1 MSSSMSSSAINLNGI
16 SAVWRRQLHSLL
28 ANPLGYVFIFAFV
41 VIAGAFLFLPNAFY
55 TRNLA
60 DLGPLATVMPW
71 LLVVL
76 LPALA
81 MGAWAAERELGTEEL
96 LLTLP
101 LTVVDA
107 VLGKFFAV
115 ASYFT
120 LALLCSLSN
129 VAVLMWLGSPDVGL
143 VLSYYVGWW
152 FAGLAF
158 AALGMLASVQVG
170 MPAIAFVVGAVYCA
184 IVMVGADQVDWFDP
198 FSRGVV
204 NFGAVIAAL
213 AIIAG
218 SLGLAVLQLSSL
230 RWRPNDHQRIAT
242 QIATTVFALV
252 LAVNLGR
259 LAYLKNVDADVSS
272 EGLSSI
278 SAASGTIM
286 SKAEQPV
293 TVIAFISRNL
303 PAELTSKAKEVRD
316 KLHAVARSSG
326 GKVTIEIHEPSNA
339 LDAEGIKATKEYG
352 LKPFRAMVDKVSGKR
367 PDDVFLGAAVVSGTR
382 SQVINAFDPG
392 LSVEYELVRAVRSV
406 GNAKKPVLGIAATD
420 LKMTADF
427 DFQTQQ
433 MRQAWDLVEEMKKQ
447 YEVRE
452 VNLDSEVAPEVDVLL
467 VPQPSSLG
475 QPQIEKLHDYIWAG
489 RPTLILEDPLPMFSG
504 PQLAP
509 SMPKRGGGNPMMGG
523 QPPPEQKGDLQPLWK
538 SLGLDFSPTAIVW
551 SDFNPGHMFRGSMPP
566 AFVWVMRDQQ
576 SVLPSPITTGIDSTL
591 FPFPGAIYASQ
602 GKPAS
607 LTVTPLLRP
616 ASGTKWGRH
625 QFNEYITQ
633 GFMGMQQAT
642 PKRFIPGDP
651 GNLPAIAVEVTGI
664 MPSAYPKP
672 DPTAKPEEKKPDE
685 AKKEGDKPEDKKDE
699 AKKDAPA
706 MKAGVPSAKPVKVI
720 VVADTDFAINQI
732 FDIYRNA
739 GNQMSK
745 DELAVIRNLRNVQF
759 IANAVDA
766 LAGDQDFLAIR
777 TRRAQARPLS
787 RIESVLV
794 ETDRVRREELERAV
808 QKAEDLIA
816 KANKA
821 YGEATAKVDTKADL
835 DDNAKDQLKAD
846 IEQDAS
852 RKLQKAL
859 AQIEFEKDRDSRKA
873 DNMQDRTIESH
884 LVSVKWFAVG
894 LPGALMLVLVL
905 AVASLRLR
913 SERSHIPAS
922 RKRTQP

>member
-1 MSSSMSSSAINLNGI
+1 MSGIINLNGI
-16 SAVWRRQLHSLL
+16 VAVWRRQLHSLL

-41 VIAGAFLFLPNAFY
+41 VIAGAFLFLPNGFY

-60 DLGPLATVMPW
+60 DLGPLAPVMPW
-71 LLVVL
+71 MLVVL

-101 LTVVDA
+101 LSVVDA
-107 VLGKFFAV
+107 VLGKFLAV

-129 VAVLMWLGSPDVGL
+129 VVVLMWLGSPDTGL
-143 VLSYYVGWW
+143 VFSYYLGWW

-158 AALGMLASVQVG
+158 AALGVLASVQVG

-184 IVMVGADQVDWFDP
+184 IVMAGAELVDWFDP

-204 NFGAVIAAL
+204 NFGAIISAL
-213 AIIAG
+213 AIVAG
-218 SLGLAVLQLSSL
+218 SLGLAVLQLSSR
-230 RWRPNDHQRIAT
+230 RWRPNDNQRIAT
-242 QIATTVFALV
+242 QVLTTVFALA
-252 LAVNLGR
+252 LAVNVGR
-259 LAYLKNVDADVSS
+259 LAYLKNIDVDVSS

-278 SAASGTIM
+278 SAASGEILRKT
-286 SKAEQPV
+286 AQPV
-293 TVIAFISRNL
+293 TVVAFISRNL
-303 PAELTSKAKEVRD
+303 PSDLTAKAKEVRD

-326 GKVTIEIHEPSNA
+326 GKVAIEIYEPANA
-339 LDAEGIKATKEYG
+339 LDAEGVKATKEYG
-352 LKPFRAMVDKVSGKR
+352 LKPFRAVVDTVSGKR
-367 PDDVFLGAAVVSGTR
+367 PDEVFLGAAVISGTR
-382 SQVINAFDPG
+382 SQTINAFDPG

-406 GNAKKPVLGIAATD
+406 GNAKKPVLGIATTD

-427 DFQTQQ
+427 DFQTGQ
-433 MRQAWDLVEEMKKQ
+433 MRQAWELVEELKKQ

-452 VNLDSEVAPEVDVLL
+452 VNLDSEVPPEVEVLL

-475 QPQIEKLHDYIWAG
+475 QPQVEKLHDYIWAG

-509 SMPKRGGGNPMMGG
+509 SMPKRGGNPMMG
-523 QPPPEQKGDLQPLWK
+523 QQPPEQKGDLQPLWK
-538 SLGLDFSPTAIVW
+538 ALGIDFSPTAIVW
-551 SDFNPGHMFRGSMPP
+551 SDYNPGHMFRGQMPP

-576 SVLPSPITTGIDSTL
+576 SVLASPVTTGIDSTL
-591 FPFPGAIYASQ
+591 FPFPGAIYAAQ

-616 ASGTKWGRH
+616 AAGTKWGRH
-625 QFNEYITQ
+625 QFSEYITQ
-633 GFMGMQQAT
+633 GFMGMQQAQ

-651 GNLPAIAVEVTGI
+651 GNLPALAVEISGI
-664 MPSAYPKP
+664 MPSAYPRP
-672 DPTAKPEEKKPDE
+672 DPNAKPEAPKPE
-685 AKKEGDKPEDKKDE
+685 EPKKEGDKPAEAKDE

-706 MKAGVPSAKPVKVI
+706 LKDGVPSAKPVKVI

-766 LAGDQDFLAIR
+766 LASDQDFLAIR
-777 TRRAQARPLS
+777 TRRALARPLS
-787 RIESVLV
+787 RIEGVMV
-794 ETDRVRREELERAV
+794 ETDRVRREQLEV
-808 QKAEDLIA
+808 TIQKAEDLIA

-821 YGEATAKVDTKADL
+821 YGEATAKVDTQTEL
-835 DDNAKDQLKAD
+835 DENAKEQLRAD
-846 IEQDAS
+846 IERDAN

-859 AQIEFEKDRDSRKA
+859 AQIEFEKDLASRDA
-873 DNMQDRTIESH
+873 DIVQDRTIHRH
-884 LVSVKWFAVG
+884 LTQVKWFAVG
-894 LPGALMLVLVL
+894 IPGALMLVLVL

-922 RKRTQP
+922 RKRNQP

>member
-1 MSSSMSSSAINLNGI
+1 MSTINMNGI
-16 SAVWRRQLHSLL
+16 SAVWRRQLYSLL

-60 DLGPLATVMPW
+60 DLGPLAPVMPW

-129 VAVLMWLGSPDVGL
+129 VAVLMWLGSPDTGL

-152 FAGLAF
+152 FAGMAF
-158 AALGMLASVQVG
+158 AALGVLASVQVG

-184 IVMVGADQVDWFDP
+184 IVMVGAEMVDWFDP

-218 SLGLAVLQLSSL
+218 SLGLAVLQLSSR
-230 RWRPNDHQRIAT
+230 RWRPNDHQRIAA
-242 QIATTVFALV
+242 QVATTVFALI

-278 SAASGTIM
+278 SAASGAILR
-286 SKAEQPV
+286 KAEQPV
-293 TVIAFISRNL
+293 KIFAFISRNL
-303 PAELTSKAKEVRD
+303 PDDLTPKAKEVRD

-326 GKVTIEIHEPSNA
+326 GKVTIEISEPTNA
-339 LDAEGIKATKEYG
+339 LDAEGVKATKEYG
-352 LKPFRAMVDKVSGKR
+352 LKPFRAMIDKVSGKR
-367 PDDVFLGAAVVSGTR
+367 ADDVFLGAAVISGTR

-406 GNAKKPVLGIAATD
+406 GNAKKPVLGIATTD

-427 DFQTQQ
+427 DFQTGQ
-433 MRQAWDLVEEMKKQ
+433 MRQAWELVEELKKQ

-475 QPQIEKLHDYIWAG
+475 QPQVEKLHDYIWAG

-523 QPPPEQKGDLQPLWK
+523 QPPPEPKGDLQPLWK
-538 SLGLDFSPTAIVW
+538 ALGIDFSPTAIVW
-551 SDFNPGHMFRGSMPP
+551 SDFNPGHMFRGQMPP

-576 SVLPSPITTGIDSTL
+576 SVLASPITTGIDSTL
-591 FPFPGAIYASQ
+591 FPFPGAIYSVQ
-602 GKPAS
+602 GKPDS

-616 ASGTKWGRH
+616 AAGTKWGRH

-672 DPTAKPEEKKPDE
+672 DPNAKPAEKTADAAKPDAAKPDAAKPE
-685 AKKEGDKPEDKKDE
+685 E

-706 MKAGVPSAKPVKVI
+706 MKTGIPSAKPVKVI
-720 VVADTDFAINQI
+720 VIADTDFAINQI

-759 IANAVDA
+759 LANAVDA

-787 RIESVLV
+787 RIEGVLV
-794 ETDRVRREELERAV
+794 ETDRVRREELELAV

-821 YGEATAKVDTKADL
+821 YGEATAKVDTKSDL
-835 DDNAKDQLKAD
+835 DENAKEQLKAD
-846 IEQDAS
+846 IERDAN

-859 AQIEFEKDRDSRKA
+859 EQIEFEKDRDSRKA
-873 DNMQDRTIESH
+873 DIVQDRTIDRH
-884 LVSVKWFAVG
+884 LTQVKWFAVG
-894 LPGALMLVLVL
+894 IPGALMLVLVL

-913 SERSHIPAS
+913 NERSHIPAS
-922 RKRTQP
+922 RKRIQS